1 MYTVRRMTS
10 EHLDEHLASF
20 AALLRD
26 AVESGA
32 SVGFVP
38 PLDDVEAR
46 RYWAGVRPAVE
57 AGHRILLAAIED
69 GKGAGIL
76 GAVQLGLPSMPNARH
91 RAEVMKLMVHRAAR
105 RRGIGRA
112 LMRTLEDE
120 ARRGQRR
127 LLVLDTRPGDP
138 AEQLYVELGYARAG
152 VIPRYAL
159 SAAGTLDPTV
169 YMYRELEP

>member
-1 MYTVRRMTS
+1 MYDVRRMTPGQ
-10 EHLDEHLASF
+10 LDKHLASF

-26 AVESGA
+26 AVDSGA

-38 PLDDVEAR
+38 PLEESDAR
-46 RYWAGVRPAVE
+46 RYWVGVRAALQ
-57 AGHRILLAAIED
+57 AGHRILLAAEED
-69 GKGAGIL
+69 RAIL
-76 GAVQLGLPSMPNARH
+76 GSVQLDLPAMPNARH

-112 LMRTLEDE
+112 LMQALEGE
-120 ARRGQRR
+120 ARVAQRT
-127 LLVLDTRPGDP
+127 LLVLDTRPGDT
-138 AEQLYVELGYARAG
+138 AEQLYVDLGYRRAG